1 MKPRTNTCAGRPLS
15 DPDSSSSIAERGTF
29 VDAETS
35 PTVRDFSSLARR
47 RQFPKWSSSMES
59 GLSNA
64 RLLDEFSLTFLDSYC
79 LISVRNLTVR
89 GKACQLKYLIP
100 DLGCSP
106 ISADFYKLYAPS
118 LGIPHILVQLQ
129 VEPRRDPIS

>member
-1 MKPRTNTCAGRPLS
+1 MKPRTKTWAGRPLS

-35 PTVRDFSSLARR
+35 PTVRDFCSLARR
-47 RQFPKWSSSMES
+47 RQFPKCSSSMES

-79 LISVRNLTVR
+79 LKVDRNLTGV
-89 GKACQLKYLIP
+89 GAGCQSKYLIREPGAPPVSPRFLTSYSAGLRGP
-100 DLGCSP
+100 DV
-106 ISADFYKLYAPS
+106 
-118 LGIPHILVQLQ
+118 LV
-129 VEPRRDPIS
+129 

>member
-1 MKPRTNTCAGRPLS
+1 MRPRTNTCAGRPLS

-47 RQFPKWSSSMES
+47 RQFPKCSSSMES

-79 LISVRNLTVR
+79 LNSARTLTVR
-89 GKACQLKYLIP
+89 GKACQPKYLIP
-100 DLGCSP
+100 DLAPSP
-106 ISADFYKLYAPS
+106 ISTHFYPIYT
-118 LGIPHILVQLQ
+118 
-129 VEPRRDPIS
+129 PRASGSQMY

>member
-15 DPDSSSSIAERGTF
+15 DPDSRSSIAERGTF

-47 RQFPKWSSSMES
+47 RQFPKCSSSMES
-59 GLSNA
+59 GLSKA

-79 LISVRNLTVR
+79 LKVARNLTGR
-89 GKACQLKYLIP
+89 GARCQLKYLIREP
-100 DLGCSP
+100 GAP
-106 ISADFYKLYAPS
+106 PASAGFYTLYPAC
-118 LGIPHILVQLQ
+118 LRIPHILVQLQ
-129 VEPRRDPIS
+129 VEPR